1 MGLDKRTNTVTV
13 KHIKVKDAVGYWNA
27 KEFKLESATKP
38 TMFKKLA
45 HKLLLGWSWNDKV

>member
-1 MGLDKRTNTVTV
+1 VGLDKRTNTVTV

-38 TMFKKLA
+38 NMFKKLA